1 MRRNSIAK
9 MNQLVRHV
17 IPSASG
23 TQAKVIRIHPQ
34 DNVLVALTDLR
45 KGETIPTSDKEYV
58 LQSDVSAKHKFATQD
73 LKVGDTV
80 VMYGV
85 RVGRAVEVIR
95 AGEAVTTR
103 NTKHDAATGEGR
115 TATYHLTAPDVSRW
129 KQQTFMGYRR
139 SDGPVG
145 TRNHWLV
152 VPLVFCENR
161 NVAYIKEAF
170 EKELGF
176 APPQP
181 YSSQV
186 ADLVKLY
193 HEGKTKELQEF
204 LGEASREDAPNHTP
218 FTNITRF
225 KFLLH

>member
-1 MRRNSIAK
+1 MGRNSIAK
-9 MNQLVRHV
+9 MTQLVRHV

-95 AGEAVTTR
+95 AGEAVKTR
-103 NTKHDAATGEGR
+103 NTKHDPTQVEGR
-115 TATYHLTAPDVSRW
+115 TATYHWTRPDSSPW
-129 KQQTFMGYRR
+129 KKQ
-139 SDGPVG
+139 
-145 TRNHWLV
+145 
-152 VPLVFCENR
+152 
-161 NVAYIKEAF
+161 
-170 EKELGF
+170 
-176 APPQP
+176 
-181 YSSQV
+181 
-186 ADLVKLY
+186 
-193 HEGKTKELQEF
+193 
-204 LGEASREDAPNHTP
+204 P
-218 FTNITRF
+218 FTG
-225 KFLLH
+225 H